1 MWARPSSPIVRRI
14 CARAFLR
21 GSGGKTRRRAEDRQ
35 CSGQC
40 LHRRRRLRARAVRR
54 GTSRSPCQCQVD
66 CADRLRPHHGR
77 RALKRAPR
85 WLPGQGHG
93 HLTARAAAAAS
104 RRQGRRAAGDRTGP
118 LQARIRTDLHDR
130 HRLCRGRGAWHAVAG
145 DHQRLAFLDA
155 RHLAG
160 LARRRASSLPA
171 PRPALVGP
179 SIGEL
184 CLEAPMHFNGQ
195 AMAMRRNRVE
205 ARASS

>member
-1 MWARPSSPIVRRI
+1 MTS
-14 CARAFLR
+14 RAGLDNFEFEV
-21 GSGGKTRRRAEDRQ
+21 KFW
-35 CSGQC
+35 
-40 LHRRRRLRARAVRR
+40 RARAVRR

-85 WLPGQGHG
+85 WLPGQGQG

-118 LQARIRTDLHDR
+118 LQARIRTDLRDR

-160 LARRRASSLPA
+160 LTRRRASSLPA